1 MRQYNLPLLQKVRTV
16 GRYDMPMLAK
26 QDVTPPDTLMG
37 FNYAT
42 GKKTVKHCGI
52 HFFIDD
58 YQFQRVWNQPD
69 RYIAPLKRF
78 QCVLTPD
85 FSTYMDMPEAMKI
98 YNVFRSRLI
107 GAYWQ
112 ACGLKVIPT
121 LQWAGPESFPYCFS
135 GIPNNSTV
143 AVSTVGTN
151 DNPTAELYW
160 RLGMRYAI
168 DRLAPEK
175 ILLYGDA
182 IPFFDFSGI
191 EVVTYKNSNAER
203 MKKMGGRGSSSGT
216 GRGGHGG
223 GGGGSSSDLSSVSDT
238 DLTKMMRDAGNRMDT
253 ASEIMQ
259 RTAHG
264 ATQYNQRMPESV
276 FPEATKANYDKYRAA
291 SKAFRTAR
299 AQRDRISDEQIR
311 RQPKSSGTS
320 HAFVNSFGEA
330 TTREITNQNYQ
341 RSQKSL
347 SKSVLRN
354 MGY

>member
-26 QDVTPPDTLMG
+26 QDVTTPDTLMG

-112 ACGLKVIPT
+112 SCGLKVIPT
-121 LQWAGPESFPYCFS
+121 LQWAGPESFSYCFS

-143 AVSTVGTN
+143 AVSTVGVN

-168 DRLAPEK
+168 DRLEPEK

-182 IPFFDFSGI
+182 IPFFDFGAT
-191 EVVTYKNSNAER
+191 EVVAFENSNVER
-203 MKKMGGRGSSSGT
+203 MKKWAE
-216 GRGGHGG
+216 
-223 GGGGSSSDLSSVSDT
+223 D
-238 DLTKMMRDAGNRMDT
+238 
-253 ASEIMQ
+253 Q
-259 RTAHG
+259 
-264 ATQYNQRMPESV
+264 
-276 FPEATKANYDKYRAA
+276 
-291 SKAFRTAR
+291 AR
-299 AQRDRISDEQIR
+299 AQAVADMAAEGEAL
-311 RQPKSSGTS
+311 PLTS
-320 HAFVNSFGEA
+320 HP
-330 TTREITNQNYQ
+330 
-341 RSQKSL
+341 
-347 SKSVLRN
+347 
-354 MGY
+354 

>member
-26 QDVTPPDTLMG
+26 QDVTPPDTLIG

-203 MKKMGGRGSSSGT
+203 MKKWAEEDQAQAQDVADM
-216 GRGGHGG
+216 
-223 GGGGSSSDLSSVSDT
+223 
-238 DLTKMMRDAGNRMDT
+238 
-253 ASEIMQ
+253 
-259 RTAHG
+259 
-264 ATQYNQRMPESV
+264 
-276 FPEATKANYDKYRAA
+276 AA
-291 SKAFRTAR
+291 
-299 AQRDRISDEQIR
+299 E
-311 RQPKSSGTS
+311 G
-320 HAFVNSFGEA
+320 
-330 TTREITNQNYQ
+330 
-341 RSQKSL
+341 
-347 SKSVLRN
+347 
-354 MGY
+354 

>member
-26 QDVTPPDTLMG
+26 QDVTPPDMLMG

-78 QCVLTPD
+78 KCVLAPD

-98 YNVFRSRLI
+98 WNVFRSRLI

-143 AVSTVGTN
+143 AVSTVGVN

-175 ILLYGDA
+175 ILLKD
-182 IPFFDFSGI
+182 
-191 EVVTYKNSNAER
+191 E
-203 MKKMGGRGSSSGT
+203 KMGGRGSSSGA

-238 DLTKMMRDAGNRMDT
+238 DLTKMMRDAGNRMDA

-276 FPEATKANYDKYRAA
+276 FPEATKANYDKYQAA

-320 HAFVNSFGEA
+320 RAFVNSFGEA

>member
-26 QDVTPPDTLMG
+26 QDVTTPDTLMG

-85 FSTYMDMPEAMKI
+85 F
-98 YNVFRSRLI
+98 
-107 GAYWQ
+107 
-112 ACGLKVIPT
+112 
-121 LQWAGPESFPYCFS
+121 
-135 GIPNNSTV
+135 
-143 AVSTVGTN
+143 
-151 DNPTAELYW
+151 
-160 RLGMRYAI
+160 
-168 DRLAPEK
+168 
-175 ILLYGDA
+175 
-182 IPFFDFSGI
+182 
-191 EVVTYKNSNAER
+191 
-203 MKKMGGRGSSSGT
+203 
-216 GRGGHGG
+216 
-223 GGGGSSSDLSSVSDT
+223 
-238 DLTKMMRDAGNRMDT
+238 
-253 ASEIMQ
+253 
-259 RTAHG
+259 
-264 ATQYNQRMPESV
+264 
-276 FPEATKANYDKYRAA
+276 
-291 SKAFRTAR
+291 
-299 AQRDRISDEQIR
+299 
-311 RQPKSSGTS
+311 
-320 HAFVNSFGEA
+320 GEA

>member
-1 MRQYNLPLLQKVRTV
+1 MVINESRMRTMRQYNLPLLQKVRTV

-26 QDVTPPDTLMG
+26 QDVTTPDTLMG

-112 ACGLKVIPT
+112 SCGLKVIPT
-121 LQWAGPESFPYCFS
+121 LQWAGPESFSYCFS

-143 AVSTVGTN
+143 AVSTVGAN

-160 RLGMRYAI
+160 RLGMRCAI
-168 DRLAPEK
+168 DRLEPEK

-182 IPFFDFSGI
+182 IPFFDFGGA
-191 EVVTYKNSNAER
+191 EVVAYENSNVER
-203 MKKMGGRGSSSGT
+203 MKKWAEE
-216 GRGGHGG
+216 
-223 GGGGSSSDLSSVSDT
+223 D
-238 DLTKMMRDAGNRMDT
+238 
-253 ASEIMQ
+253 Q
-259 RTAHG
+259 
-264 ATQYNQRMPESV
+264 
-276 FPEATKANYDKYRAA
+276 
-291 SKAFRTAR
+291 AR
-299 AQRDRISDEQIR
+299 AQAVADMAAEGGRLCHRPLIRKRLGSHQDDARCGKPHGRRIGNHAENR
-311 RQPKSSGTS
+311 ARS
-320 HAFVNSFGEA
+320 HAIQPAHAGKRVPGGNQGELRQIPSGFQGIPHRQSTARQNLRRTDPTPTNA
-330 TTREITNQNYQ
+330 TN
-341 RSQKSL
+341 
-347 SKSVLRN
+347 
-354 MGY
+354 

>member
-26 QDVTPPDTLMG
+26 QDVTPPDTLIG

-143 AVSTVGTN
+143 AVSTVG
-151 DNPTAELYW
+151 
-160 RLGMRYAI
+160 
-168 DRLAPEK
+168 
-175 ILLYGDA
+175 
-182 IPFFDFSGI
+182 
-191 EVVTYKNSNAER
+191 
-203 MKKMGGRGSSSGT
+203 RGSSSGA

>member
-1 MRQYNLPLLQKVRTV
+1 MI
-16 GRYDMPMLAK
+16 
-26 QDVTPPDTLMG
+26 G

-203 MKKMGGRGSSSGT
+203 MKKWAEEDQAQAQDVADMAAE
-216 GRGGHGG
+216 
-223 GGGGSSSDLSSVSDT
+223 GGGSSSDLSSVSDT

>member
-26 QDVTPPDTLMG
+26 QDVTLPDALMG

-42 GKKTVKHCGI
+42 GKKTQSSNCGI

-58 YQFQRVWNQPD
+58 CQFQRVWNQPE
-69 RYIAPLKRF
+69 RYILPLKRF

-98 YNVFRSRLI
+98 WNVFRSRLV

-121 LQWAGPESFPYCFS
+121 LQWAGPESFSYCFS

-143 AVSTVGTN
+143 AVSTVGVN

-168 DRLAPEK
+168 DRLEPEK

-182 IPFFDFSGI
+182 IPFFDFGAT
-191 EVVTYKNSNAER
+191 EVVAYKNSNTER
-203 MKKMGGRGSSSGT
+203 MKKWAEE
-216 GRGGHGG
+216 
-223 GGGGSSSDLSSVSDT
+223 D
-238 DLTKMMRDAGNRMDT
+238 
-253 ASEIMQ
+253 Q
-259 RTAHG
+259 
-264 ATQYNQRMPESV
+264 
-276 FPEATKANYDKYRAA
+276 
-291 SKAFRTAR
+291 AR
-299 AQRDRISDEQIR
+299 AQDVADMAAEGEAL
-311 RQPKSSGTS
+311 PLTS
-320 HAFVNSFGEA
+320 HP
-330 TTREITNQNYQ
+330 
-341 RSQKSL
+341 
-347 SKSVLRN
+347 
-354 MGY
+354 

>member
-1 MRQYNLPLLQKVRTV
+1 
-16 GRYDMPMLAK
+16 
-26 QDVTPPDTLMG
+26 
-37 FNYAT
+37 
-42 GKKTVKHCGI
+42 
-52 HFFIDD
+52 
-58 YQFQRVWNQPD
+58 
-69 RYIAPLKRF
+69 
-78 QCVLTPD
+78 
-85 FSTYMDMPEAMKI
+85 MDMPEAMKI

-203 MKKMGGRGSSSGT
+203 MKKWAEEDQAQAQDVADM
-216 GRGGHGG
+216 
-223 GGGGSSSDLSSVSDT
+223 
-238 DLTKMMRDAGNRMDT
+238 
-253 ASEIMQ
+253 
-259 RTAHG
+259 
-264 ATQYNQRMPESV
+264 
-276 FPEATKANYDKYRAA
+276 AA
-291 SKAFRTAR
+291 
-299 AQRDRISDEQIR
+299 E
-311 RQPKSSGTS
+311 
-320 HAFVNSFGEA
+320 GEA
-330 TTREITNQNYQ
+330 LPLTFHP
-341 RSQKSL
+341 
-347 SKSVLRN
+347 
-354 MGY
+354 

>member
-26 QDVTPPDTLMG
+26 QDVTPPDMLMG

-78 QCVLTPD
+78 KCVLAPD

-98 YNVFRSRLI
+98 WNVFRSRLI

-143 AVSTVGTN
+143 AVSTVGVN

-175 ILLYGDA
+175 RRCHSVFRLQWHRSDHIQKQQCGKD
-182 IPFFDFSGI
+182 
-191 EVVTYKNSNAER
+191 E
-203 MKKMGGRGSSSGT
+203 KMGGRGSSSGA

-238 DLTKMMRDAGNRMDT
+238 DLTKMMRDAGNRMDA

-276 FPEATKANYDKYRAA
+276 FPEATKANYDKYQAA

-320 HAFVNSFGEA
+320 RAFVNSFGEA

>member
-26 QDVTPPDTLMG
+26 QDVTTPDTLMG

-112 ACGLKVIPT
+112 SCGLKVIPT
-121 LQWAGPESFPYCFS
+121 LQWAGPESFSYCFS

-143 AVSTVGTN
+143 AVSTVGAN

-168 DRLAPEK
+168 DRLEPEK

-182 IPFFDFSGI
+182 IPFFDFGGA
-191 EVVTYKNSNAER
+191 EVVAYENSNVER
-203 MKKMGGRGSSSGT
+203 MKKWAEEDQARAQAVADMAAE
-216 GRGGHGG
+216 
-223 GGGGSSSDLSSVSDT
+223 GGGSATDLSSVSDS

-276 FPEATKANYDKYRAA
+276 FPEATKANYDKHQAA
-291 SKAFRTAR
+291 SKAFHTAR

-320 HAFVNSFGEA
+320 RAFVNSFGEA

>member
-26 QDVTPPDTLMG
+26 QDVTPPDALVG

-42 GKKTVKHCGI
+42 GKKAVKHCGI

-121 LQWAGPESFPYCFS
+121 LQWAGPESFQYCFS
-135 GIPNNSTV
+135 GIPSNSTV
-143 AVSTVGTN
+143 AVSTVGAN

-160 RLGMRYAI
+160 RLGMRCAI
-168 DRLAPEK
+168 DRLAPGK

-191 EVVTYKNSNAER
+191 EVITYKNSNAER
-203 MKKMGGRGSSSGT
+203 MKKWAEEDR
-216 GRGGHGG
+216 
-223 GGGGSSSDLSSVSDT
+223 
-238 DLTKMMRDAGNRMDT
+238 
-253 ASEIMQ
+253 
-259 RTAHG
+259 
-264 ATQYNQRMPESV
+264 
-276 FPEATKANYDKYRAA
+276 
-291 SKAFRTAR
+291 AR
-299 AQRDRISDEQIR
+299 AQAVADMAAE
-311 RQPKSSGTS
+311 
-320 HAFVNSFGEA
+320 GEA
-330 TTREITNQNYQ
+330 LPLTFHP
-341 RSQKSL
+341 
-347 SKSVLRN
+347 
-354 MGY
+354 

>member
-58 YQFQRVWNQPD
+58 YQFQRIWNQPD

-78 QCVLTPD
+78 KCVLTPD

-98 YNVFRSRLI
+98 WNVFRSRLI

-143 AVSTVGTN
+143 AVSTIGVN

-191 EVVTYKNSNAER
+191 EVITYKNSNAER
-203 MKKMGGRGSSSGT
+203 MKKWAEEDQAQAQDVADM
-216 GRGGHGG
+216 
-223 GGGGSSSDLSSVSDT
+223 
-238 DLTKMMRDAGNRMDT
+238 
-253 ASEIMQ
+253 
-259 RTAHG
+259 
-264 ATQYNQRMPESV
+264 
-276 FPEATKANYDKYRAA
+276 AA
-291 SKAFRTAR
+291 
-299 AQRDRISDEQIR
+299 E
-311 RQPKSSGTS
+311 
-320 HAFVNSFGEA
+320 GEA
-330 TTREITNQNYQ
+330 LPLTFHP
-341 RSQKSL
+341 
-347 SKSVLRN
+347 
-354 MGY
+354 

>member
-26 QDVTPPDTLMG
+26 QDVTPPDTLIG

-151 DNPTAELYW
+151 DNPRAEL
-160 RLGMRYAI
+160 
-168 DRLAPEK
+168 
-175 ILLYGDA
+175 
-182 IPFFDFSGI
+182 
-191 EVVTYKNSNAER
+191 
-203 MKKMGGRGSSSGT
+203 
-216 GRGGHGG
+216 
-223 GGGGSSSDLSSVSDT
+223 
-238 DLTKMMRDAGNRMDT
+238 
-253 ASEIMQ
+253 
-259 RTAHG
+259 
-264 ATQYNQRMPESV
+264 
-276 FPEATKANYDKYRAA
+276 
-291 SKAFRTAR
+291 
-299 AQRDRISDEQIR
+299 
-311 RQPKSSGTS
+311 
-320 HAFVNSFGEA
+320 
-330 TTREITNQNYQ
+330 
-341 RSQKSL
+341 
-347 SKSVLRN
+347 
-354 MGY
+354 

>member
-26 QDVTPPDTLMG
+26 QDVTTPDTLMG

-69 RYIAPLKRF
+69 RHIAPLKRF

-112 ACGLKVIPT
+112 SCGLKVIPT
-121 LQWAGPESFPYCFS
+121 LQWAGPESFSYCFS

-143 AVSTVGTN
+143 AVSTVGAN

-168 DRLAPEK
+168 DRLEPEK

-182 IPFFDFSGI
+182 IPFFDFGGA
-191 EVVTYKNSNAER
+191 EVVAYENSNVER
-203 MKKMGGRGSSSGT
+203 MKKWAEE
-216 GRGGHGG
+216 
-223 GGGGSSSDLSSVSDT
+223 D
-238 DLTKMMRDAGNRMDT
+238 
-253 ASEIMQ
+253 Q
-259 RTAHG
+259 
-264 ATQYNQRMPESV
+264 
-276 FPEATKANYDKYRAA
+276 
-291 SKAFRTAR
+291 AR
-299 AQRDRISDEQIR
+299 AQAVADMAAEGEAL
-311 RQPKSSGTS
+311 PPTS
-320 HAFVNSFGEA
+320 HP
-330 TTREITNQNYQ
+330 
-341 RSQKSL
+341 
-347 SKSVLRN
+347 
-354 MGY
+354 